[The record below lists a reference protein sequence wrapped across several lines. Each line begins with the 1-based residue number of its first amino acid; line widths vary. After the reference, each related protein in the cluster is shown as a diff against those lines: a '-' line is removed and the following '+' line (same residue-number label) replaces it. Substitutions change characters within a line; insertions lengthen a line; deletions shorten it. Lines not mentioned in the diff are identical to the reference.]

1 MKNKAILL
9 LTLSILAACTN
20 TVSGSNIN
28 SQPDGSIN
36 TLYITVQDNKELYK
50 VLDTSSKNV
59 ISDQVYR
66 SLLNTI
72 TYIDNLT
79 HLYGIEWAKNT
90 NYPDEYVKPEIIDA
104 LCVGNLFLE
113 KYHKFG
119 SETYG
124 SISRYEDMY
133 KLSMSYQPLYK
144 KILEEDMQLSKKAG
158 METTLS
164 FDCLK

>member
-1 MKNKAILL
+1 MKKQIIIL

-20 TVSGSNIN
+20 TVSGSDIN
-28 SQPDGSIN
+28 SHPDGSIN
-36 TLYITVQDNKELYK
+36 TLYITVQDNKDLYK
-50 VLDTSSKNV
+50 VLDTSSKNE

-113 KYHKFG
+113 KYHEFG

-124 SISRYEDMY
+124 YINRYEDMY
-133 KLSMSYQPLYK
+133 NLSMSYQPLYR
-144 KILEEDMQLSKKAG
+144 KILEESMQLSKKAG
-158 METTLS
+158 MENAIS

>member
-1 MKNKAILL
+1 MKNKIIILL
-9 LTLSILAACTN
+9 TFSLLAACSN
-20 TVSGSNIN
+20 TVSGSDID
-28 SQPDGSIN
+28 SQRDGSIN

-50 VLDTSSKNV
+50 VLDTSSKNE

-72 TYIDNLT
+72 TYVDNLT

-113 KYHKFG
+113 KYHEFG

-124 SISRYEDMY
+124 SISRYENMY
-133 KLSMSYQPLYK
+133 KLSMSYQPLYR
-144 KILEEDMQLSKKAG
+144 KILEENLQLSKKAG
-158 METTLS
+158 METMIS